1 MSSPSSWIWDNPI
14 TPATIASAVTGERHE
29 PYGPICGLA
38 IGMSVRPPPCPP
50 PYAGEGKLWGL
61 MRYFEDFH
69 VGEIIDLGSVQV
81 NQADIIGFAQQYDP
95 QPMHV
100 NPDAASFTIYGGLI
114 ASGWHTGALFMSLL
128 VRNLIAQTSSL
139 GSPGMEELNW
149 PAPVRPA
156 DTLTGQIEVL
166 AIRLSNSRPM
176 GIVRWRGHLRNQHD
190 QLVMTAIGTN
200 FFGLKPA

>member
-1 MSSPSSWIWDNPI
+1 MPSRQGYLLD
-14 TPATIASAVTGERHE
+14 SADADWERRDVA
-29 PYGPICGLA
+29 PLT
-38 IGMSVRPPPCPP
+38 
-50 PYAGEGKLWGL
+50 
-61 MRYFEDFH
+61 RYFEDFH

-81 NQADIIGFAQQYDP
+81 SQEDIIGFAQQYDP

-100 NPDAASFTIYGGLI
+100 NPNAATFTIYGGLI
-114 ASGWHTGALFMSLL
+114 ASGWHTGALFMRLL

-149 PAPVRPA
+149 PAPVRPG

-166 AIRLSNSRPM
+166 ATRLSNSRPM
-176 GIVRWRGHLRNQHD
+176 GIVRWRGHLRNQYG